1 VRPRNGDQSTEE
13 HLLFDGDLDHDVE
26 DGARPRAV
34 PRIDRSR
41 RRHRRNLR
49 FFLLLTATIVV
60 VIAAVAVPWALNHF
74 RVADYSGSGSGS
86 VTVRVQD
93 GDTAATIGT
102 TLYRAGVVASVEAFT
117 NAAENNSRSTDVQPG
132 TYVLHRH
139 MSGRSALAML
149 LSPSSRS
156 AGADVVVPEG
166 ATVLD
171 VESSLA
177 KVLGAGDRHAIE
189 AALKDPG
196 DLGLPLGY
204 SSGAHRPI
212 SPEGF
217 LFPATYSIDPGSSAG
232 DALQAMV
239 ARFAAEDRSLGFASA
254 AAQRGLSPYRALII
268 ASIAQ
273 AEAKFPADLPK
284 VARVILNRLH
294 EQRPLQIDATSAYRA
309 KLSGLDPTS
318 VIYSQVQGPYNTYRH
333 LGLPPT
339 PIDNPGAA
347 ALRAAVHPASGNWLY
362 YVNSDAAGHLFFTA
376 DEQAFAKAAA
386 RCRAQH
392 WGCG

>member
-13 HLLFDGDLDHDVE
+13 HLLFDGDPDHDVE
-26 DGARPRAV
+26 DEPRGRRV
-34 PRIDRSR
+34 PRVDRSR

-49 FFLLLTATIVV
+49 LSLLLSATIVI
-60 VIAAVAVPWALNHF
+60 VIAAVGVPWAIHQL
-74 RVADYSGSGSGS
+74 RVADYSGSGTGS
-86 VTVRVQD
+86 VTIRVKD
-93 GDTAATIGT
+93 GDSAADIGS
-102 TLYRAGVVASVEAFT
+102 TLYRAGVVASAEAFT
-117 NAAENNSRSTDVQPG
+117 NAAEKDSQSTDIQPG

-139 MSGRSALAML
+139 MSGQNALTML

-156 AGADVVVPEG
+156 AGSDVVVPEG

-171 VESSLA
+171 VEASLT
-177 KVLGAGDRHAIE
+177 KVLGAGRKHAIE
-189 AALKDPG
+189 AALRNPG
-196 DLGLPLGY
+196 NLGLPLGY
-204 SSGAHRPI
+204 STAGRRPL

-217 LFPATYSIDPGSSAG
+217 LFPATYSLDPGEAPG
-232 DALQAMV
+232 DALQTMV
-239 ARFAAEDRSLGFASA
+239 ARFATEDRSLAFASTA
-254 AAQRGLSPYRALII
+254 SQRGLSPYRALII

-284 VARVILNRLH
+284 VARVILNRLRDH
-294 EQRPLQIDATSAYRA
+294 RPLQIDATSAYRA
-309 KLSGLDPTS
+309 KLTGLDPTS
-318 VIYSQVQGPYNTYRH
+318 IIYSQVEGPYNTYRH

-362 YVNSDAAGHLFFTA
+362 YVNSDSAGHLFFTA
-376 DEQAFAKAAA
+376 NEQAFAKAAA